1 MKTLF
6 RTLLFLALTVW
17 LGAEVFFIVVAAI
30 TFRTLAPDTHAAGL
44 IVGQLLRILHAMGMV
59 SGFVALAVLA
69 AMPAWKV
76 FKISAVLP
84 PMALLAAMIALT
96 AYSQL
101 AVIPAMEQY
110 RIACGG
116 TIDRANA
123 AAPCRAD
130 FERLHGRSVHV
141 EGAILLLGL
150 LTVVFV
156 ARAETIRDEI
166 NSRVIFRAC

>member
-17 LGAEVFFIVVAAI
+17 LGAEVFFIVVAGI

-44 IVGQLLRILHAMGMV
+44 IVGQLLRILHTMGMV
-59 SGFVALAVLA
+59 SGFVALFVLA
-69 AMPAWKV
+69 AMPVWGI
-76 FKISAVLP
+76 FKTRAVLP
-84 PMALLAAMIALT
+84 PMTLLAAMMALT

-101 AVIPAMEQY
+101 SVIPAMEQD

-116 TIDRANA
+116 AIDRTDV
-123 AAPCRAD
+123 AAPCHID
-130 FERLHGRSVHV
+130 FERLHGRSVHI

-150 LTVVFV
+150 LTIIGV

-166 NSRVIFRAC
+166 HARLIFRA

>member
-1 MKTLF
+1 MKTLL

-17 LGAEVFFIVVAAI
+17 LGAEVFFIVVAGI
-30 TFRTLAPDTHAAGL
+30 TFRTLAPDTHTPGL
-44 IVGQLLRILHAMGMV
+44 IVGQLLRILHAMGLV
-59 SGFVALAVLA
+59 SGFVALAVLV
-69 AMPAWKV
+69 AMPSWGI
-76 FKISAVLP
+76 FKKSAVLP
-84 PMALLAAMIALT
+84 PMALLTVMIALT

-101 AVIPAMEQY
+101 SVIPAMEQD

-116 TIDRANA
+116 AIDHADA
-123 AAPCRAD
+123 AAPCRVD

-166 NSRVIFRAC
+166 HSRVIFRA